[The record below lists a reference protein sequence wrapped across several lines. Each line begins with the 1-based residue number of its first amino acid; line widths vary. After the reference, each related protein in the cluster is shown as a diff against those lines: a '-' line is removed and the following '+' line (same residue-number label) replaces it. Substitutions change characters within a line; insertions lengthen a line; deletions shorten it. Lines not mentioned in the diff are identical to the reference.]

1 MNPPANTGAAEKWR
15 MSGELIATMGT
26 ILTVGLAI
34 AGLIL
39 TSNSALRE
47 DMANSNSALREDV
60 RELRADMAK
69 QREATGE
76 LRGAIQSL
84 GERVAKIEGKL
95 EVMLTAAPAAEGG

>member
-26 ILTVGLAI
+26 ILTVGAAI
-34 AGLIL
+34 AGIIL
-39 TSNSALRE
+39 TSS
-47 DMANSNSALREDV
+47 SALREDV

-76 LRGAIQSL
+76 LRVAIQSL

-95 EVMLTAAPAAEGG
+95 EVTLTPAPAAEGS